1 MSMAMASNPH
11 LLKSFETAL
20 EVLRQSFKRM
30 GTMTAENCS
39 LATSAYLAS
48 DEPRALEAITRD
60 LDIDTAFEEL
70 RADCFDVLLKFQPVA
85 KDLRLVMGI
94 EHAVGNLERAGD
106 HAKTIARHGIA
117 KPARKMAPAEAGQI
131 ADMAA
136 LVARTLELSVTALVD
151 NSTEA
156 AKQVLVTDER
166 IDAYRD
172 AVFDAAM
179 VALGQGRAQAQASV
193 GRLFV
198 ATALERIGDHATNI
212 AEEVLFVSRGIPP
225 GATRTGSD
233 FG

>member
-1 MSMAMASNPH
+1 MRPARWKPSP
-11 LLKSFETAL
+11 
-20 EVLRQSFKRM
+20 
-30 GTMTAENCS
+30 
-39 LATSAYLAS
+39 ATY
-48 DEPRALEAITRD
+48 
-60 LDIDTAFEEL
+60 IDTAFEEL

-85 KDLRLVMGI
+85 RDLRLVMGI

-117 KPARKMAPAEAGQI
+117 KPARQMAPAEAGQI

-151 NSTEA
+151 DSTEA